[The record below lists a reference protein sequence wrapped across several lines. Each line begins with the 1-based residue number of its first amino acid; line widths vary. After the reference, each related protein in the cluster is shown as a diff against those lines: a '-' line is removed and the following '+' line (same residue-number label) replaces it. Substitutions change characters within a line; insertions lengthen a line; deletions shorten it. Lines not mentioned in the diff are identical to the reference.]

1 MKTNIYILLLIS
13 FFFIA
18 GCNKN
23 DIEKQESQ
31 TVFWSTKKNDTLLK
45 IVSLDHC
52 DANDFNN
59 YSWGLLLKE
68 ENKEL
73 SYSFPLTEPL
83 LLSINGV
90 DVFTIPLTIYVMP
103 GDTLTFFPDE
113 NSRMIFEGKN
123 APHYNFYTKLSK
135 KRYLYPKYEEAET
148 AVVYKTECEQ
158 IYQQKTTFLEEY
170 VKQETVSPLFTKKI
184 EEHLK
189 FEYLWNLIRPK
200 EDATNL
206 DAYLAPFQTSDF
218 NRDDM
223 LDSWFFRL
231 ALMDYISVAT
241 TENKDY
247 GSYSK
252 AKLNT
257 QINYINTHLSTKV
270 RQYAITKT
278 ILVYNKNLSPELI
291 EPLKKLIQKYL
302 PEMEKD
308 IYKTELK
315 QVYNGLERLNMPL
328 PEKVLNLKLTDLQGN
343 SVTLKEALELQ
354 DNSVK
359 VIDFWASWCAPCIE
373 SIQKSNDFRTRLSKE
388 HNVSW
393 LYFSTDKDG
402 ESWKKKTKE
411 LKPYGMDKNQYLI
424 DKSAQKDISAYFNI
438 SSIPHYTLLDD
449 KNNLIMIK
457 IPSPS
462 DSLAFRKTIQE
473 VKILQ

>member
-1 MKTNIYILLLIS
+1 MKKYSTIIFFLVLILLIFIRCEKRNHNIS
-13 FFFIA
+13 S
-18 GCNKN
+18 
-23 DIEKQESQ
+23 SQ
-31 TVFWSTKKNDTLLK
+31 NSLLHLKENDTLLK
-45 IVSLDHC
+45 RVALDVV
-52 DANDFNN
+52 DRNDFR
-59 YSWGLLLKE
+59 SIGSLLINKE
-68 ENKEL
+68 EADSVFMFSLAK
-73 SYSFPLTEPL
+73 PTL
-83 LLSINGV
+83 LRINGV
-90 DVFTIPLTIYVMP
+90 DIFTFPLTIYVTP
-103 GDTLTFFPDE
+103 GDTLTFHSDGS
-113 NSRMIFEGKN
+113 NQIIFEGKN
-123 APHYNFYTKLSK
+123 ASHYNFFTKLNNEK
-135 KRYLYPKYEEAET
+135 YLYPKYEDVKT
-148 AVVYKTECEQ
+148 IIDYKKQCGD
-158 IYQQKTTFLEEY
+158 IYKQKISFLEKY
-170 VKQETVSPLFTKKI
+170 SKQETVNTLFTKKI
-184 EEHLK
+184 KEHLK
-189 FEYLWNLIRPK
+189 YEYLWNLMRPK
-200 EDATNL
+200 EQITDVNE
-206 DAYLAPFQTSDF
+206 YLSFVKTTDF

-223 LDSWFFRL
+223 LDSWFFRI
-231 ALMDYISVAT
+231 ALMSYVSISNS
-241 TENKDY
+241 NKND
-247 GSYSK
+247 YSK
-252 AKLNT
+252 EKLESE
-257 QINYINTHLSTKV
+257 INYINTHLSGKV

-278 ILVYNKNLSPELI
+278 TLVYNQQLSPELI

-302 PEMEKD
+302 PEMEND

-328 PEKVLNLKLTDLQGN
+328 PEEVLNLKLTDLQGN
-343 SVTLKEALELQ
+343 SITLKEALELQ

-424 DKSAQKDISAYFNI
+424 DESAQKDISAYFNI